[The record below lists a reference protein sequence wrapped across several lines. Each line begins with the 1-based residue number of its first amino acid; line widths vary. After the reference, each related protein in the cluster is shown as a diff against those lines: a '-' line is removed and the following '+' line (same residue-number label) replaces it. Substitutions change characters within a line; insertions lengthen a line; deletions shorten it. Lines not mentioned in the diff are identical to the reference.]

1 MSQAPLFPDTSLLA
15 WDRVQ
20 PKLPEKYQ
28 KIVAKIAADK
38 TRDWTGQE
46 LAPSIPGAWK
56 RLPEMERLGLI
67 RRTRKRQ
74 CKVTGEYAWG
84 WELV

>member
-1 MSQAPLFPDTSLLA
+1 MSQSDTSLRA

-20 PKLPEKYQ
+20 PKLPEKYR
-28 KIVAKIAADK
+28 KIIEKMK
-38 TRDWTGQE
+38 TWTGDWTGQE
-46 LAPSIPGAWK
+46 LALTIPGAWK

>member
-1 MSQAPLFPDTSLLA
+1 MSQSDTSLLA

-20 PKLPEKYQ
+20 PKLPEKYRKIIQ
-28 KIVAKIAADK
+28 KMQ
-38 TRDWTGQE
+38 TGGHLGYGDWTGQE
-46 LAPSIPGAWK
+46 LATSIPGAWK

-84 WELV
+84 WELA